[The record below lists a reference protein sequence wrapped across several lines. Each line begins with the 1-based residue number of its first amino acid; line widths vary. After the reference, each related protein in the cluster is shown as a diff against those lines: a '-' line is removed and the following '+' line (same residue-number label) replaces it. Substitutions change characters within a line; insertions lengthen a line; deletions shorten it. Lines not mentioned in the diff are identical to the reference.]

1 MILFN
6 NVFYMVYIIIYYL
19 IMYYK
24 IHVFYNSMSSNN
36 VLKYLYCITYVL
48 YNYLL
53 LYNVF
58 YCTCIT

>member
-1 MILFN
+1 
-6 NVFYMVYIIIYYL
+6 
-19 IMYYK
+19 MYYK

-58 YCTCIT
+58 YCT